1 MYSKKSIR
9 NLPSSN
15 ENICPAL
22 VNLCLS
28 LVLASPSIPPNC
40 PPAMNVLL
48 LFLSPGFLLGWLRV
62 SDKPYSHA
70 RPGADGDWKI
80 LSSHLRG
87 ILHRKNESYS
97 LTSVWLIQTLITIK
111 TIVVLCII

>member
-1 MYSKKSIR
+1 MHVTFPFIR
-9 NLPSSN
+9 TEIAMRLYHHDASFS
-15 ENICPAL
+15 AL

-28 LVLASPSIPPNC
+28 LSLASPSIPPNC
-40 PPAMNVLL
+40 QPALNMLL

-87 ILHRKNESYS
+87 ILHRKTESHS
-97 LTSVWLIQTLITIK
+97 LRFSFL
-111 TIVVLCII
+111 